1 MKTNKSQHEA
11 SLFKDIK
18 AFRRALLKPASVALI
33 GASSNL
39 KKNTARPLRFMQ
51 KHGYTGDIYPVNPSA
66 QEISGVK
73 AWKTIASLPDQVEHA
88 FVMIDSAGVN
98 EVIEQCAAKGIGMV
112 TIYSDGFAETGE
124 AGRQRQDELMETAKR
139 LGVRVL
145 GPNSIGLANVHSGGV
160 ISVNAA
166 FEMDNLV
173 SGEIGII
180 SQSGSMMGSLMSRAA
195 ARGFGFSH
203 LVSVGNES
211 DVTVGEILDAMVD
224 DDETRVILLFLET
237 LRDAK
242 TLSAALKRAHEA
254 GKPVIAYKLG
264 RSEQGDTL
272 SQSHTGAIAGNDAA
286 VDAFF
291 RAHNVIRVTML
302 EALFEIAPLATRY
315 AHLRP
320 QAHSDANKLQSDAG
334 ASQGANNKAGNAD
347 TTPQS
352 VNDNTQS
359 HNNESQSYTSKPIRV
374 AVITT
379 TGGGA
384 ATVVDN
390 LGLHGFE
397 AVAPT
402 ADFVSHMASRGLKLR
417 QTPVIDLTLAATS
430 EQYQDLLTEILQT
443 DWCDAVLCIAGS
455 SAQFHPQLVVQPIL
469 NAVATEH
476 GSRKPLVAFLS
487 PDAMASLQVLQEN
500 GVAAFRTPESCAD
513 ALAAFYVPVQS
524 LATQTQQSDSLSLP
538 ADSPL
543 NRIPT
548 ATSNDSR
555 NDKGIGNATSETA
568 DNNSNANATTGSRN
582 LTEPEAMAVFDSLGI
597 GVVPYAMVQADSP
610 THAIA
615 YPVVLKVVSRDI
627 LHKTEAGGVK
637 VGIGSETELTSALA
651 TMATEI
657 NANAPEAVVDGFMV
671 QKMEG
676 RLIEMLLGYRH
687 DPLVGPTI
695 MLGAGGITAELNP
708 DYSLR
713 LAPVSREQAWDMIR
727 EVRQTRLIRGYRN
740 LPQGDCEALADTI
753 VALSRLA
760 VIESQPVQEA
770 EINPLFVRK
779 DGVVAVDAVI
789 RLREV

>member
-1 MKTNKSQHEA
+1 MKTNKSQQEV
-11 SLFKDIK
+11 SLFKDIST
-18 AFRRALLKPASVALI
+18 FRRALLKPASVALI

-73 AWKTIASLPDQVEHA
+73 AWKNIASLPDHVEHA

-112 TIYSDGFAETGE
+112 TIYSDGFAEAGE
-124 AGRQRQDELMETAKR
+124 AGRQRQDELMATAKR

-264 RSEQGDTL
+264 RSEQGDAL

-291 RAHNVIRVTML
+291 HAHNVIRVTML
-302 EALFEIAPLATRY
+302 ETLFEIAPLATRY

-320 QAHSDANKLQSDAG
+320 QAHSDAGKPQD
-334 ASQGANNKAGNAD
+334 GNA
-347 TTPQS
+347 S
-352 VNDNTQS
+352 N
-359 HNNESQSYTSKPIRV
+359 PIRV

-402 ADFVSHMASRGLKLR
+402 AEFVSHMASRGLKLR

-430 EQYQDLLTEILQT
+430 EQYQDLLTEILHS
-443 DWCDAVLCIAGS
+443 DWCDTVLCIAGS
-455 SAQFHPQLVVQPIL
+455 SAQFHPQYVVQPIL

-524 LATQTQQSDSLSLP
+524 FATQTQTQQADALSLP

-543 NRIPT
+543 NRVPK
-548 ATSNDSR
+548 AKSKDSR
-555 NDKGIGNATSETA
+555 NDKDIGSATSE
-568 DNNSNANATTGSRN
+568 DINSDANANNTDTGSRN
-582 LTEPEAMAVFDSLGI
+582 LTEPEAMSVFDSLGI

-637 VGIGSETELTSALA
+637 VGIGSEAELTSALA

-687 DPLVGPTI
+687 DPMVGPTI

-713 LAPVSREQAWDMIR
+713 LAPVSREQAWEMIR

-760 VIESQPVQEA
+760 MVKSQPVQEA
-770 EINPLFVRK
+770 EINPLFVHK